1 MTANAASSL
10 FIMIAL
16 MIFDALNLFTGPGLK
31 SASSGIYF
39 FFSAKQDSMKVMR
52 TAPERSSSAEERV

>member
-1 MTANAASSL
+1 
-10 FIMIAL
+10 MIAL